1 MYSSKIVA
9 ASTLLT
15 SGTITTIR
23 SDDGSTSTTFT
34 IDPSKKGAAS
44 GVAAGAIV
52 GSVLGPLGP
61 LGAVAGAVIGG
72 TVGFIFG
79 TAD

>member
-1 MYSSKIVA
+1 MYTSKIVA
-9 ASTLLT
+9 PSTLIT

-23 SDDGSTSTTFT
+23 NDDGSTSTTFT

-52 GSVLGPLGP
+52 GSVLGPLG
-61 LGAVAGAVIGG
+61 AVAGAVIGG